1 MPAAIPIAM
10 IASSAIGGALANRG
24 SSSSSGTSSTMPQ
37 VAPEFQGLQAQ
48 MLDMVKRRLATSTD
62 LSGYTAGGVRD
73 INRTFDLA
81 GQSTANNLTA
91 RGLSGSPVA
100 GAADASRNVA
110 RAGAIG
116 NFRASIPL
124 VQRDLQGQDLGLAGS
139 LLGFGR
145 GTTSTGNTTG
155 TQSLGGGAAGSFEN
169 LASMLGYLSATGQ
182 LGRFSAPGSVPSS
195 TIPGTNGGF

>member
-1 MPAAIPIAM
+1 MAAAIPIAM
-10 IASSAIGGALANRG
+10 VASSVIGGLLNKK
-24 SSSSSGTSSTMPQ
+24 SNQTSTTTPTI
-37 VAPEFQGLQAQ
+37 APEYQGLQAQ

-73 INRTFDLA
+73 INHTFDLA
-81 GQSTANNLTA
+81 GQSTANALSA
-91 RGLSGSPVA
+91 RGLGGSPVA

-124 VQRDLQGQDLGLAGS
+124 VQREMQGQDLGLAGS

-145 GTTSTGNTTG
+145 GSTSTGNL
-155 TQSLGGGAAGSFEN
+155 SAGGGAAGSFEN
-169 LASMLGYLSATGQ
+169 LAAMLGYMQATGQ
-182 LGRFSAPGSVPSS
+182 LGRFSGPGSVPSA
-195 TIPGTNGGF
+195 TVPGTNGGF